1 MHLVLYERGARRFF
15 CAQKQQYQGRD
26 MGSAKALDELIR
38 RIGLN
43 RQEIQQRCN
52 LLDWQS
58 RDAACLNAA
67 AESMNTVQQ
76 TFTERLYQHLES
88 FPGPASLIS
97 EASTLQ
103 RLKHSQMDYYQRL
116 WRGPYDA
123 DYVASR
129 LRIGLIHQLA
139 GIELKWY
146 LAGYRLYLD
155 EVLAT
160 LFDGQPHQAVFA
172 SLLKAVFF
180 DMTLAIDTYSAAQ
193 HKALEDSEARFARA
207 LRGANDGIWDW
218 HLGHDRLYVS
228 TRWATM
234 LGLDRDS
241 LGESSASW
249 FNRVHPDDLPALR
262 QAIETHRS
270 GTSPLLHHEYRIR
283 RSNGD
288 YLWVLARG
296 VVETDASGQQRMAGS
311 QSDISTRK
319 DVEQQ
324 LQHAARHDPL
334 TGLGNRLRLDEL
346 LPQALQQLNH
356 SGAREAALLFIDL
369 DRFKLINDSLGH
381 NYGDQVLIEVSRRLA
396 HCLRPGDHL
405 CRFGGDEF
413 VVLLT
418 DLACA
423 GDAEHVAQRMLDS
436 LRLPLHLAGQTL
448 VVSASIGITTLQPSD
463 ASQDALQ
470 AADLALYQAKQAG
483 KAQFAR
489 FSDELQVSAHYQL
502 ELQSA
507 LSQALERD
515 EFVLHYQPIMRIEAH
530 GTRFVGVEAL
540 LRWQRGTTLVAPLE
554 FITSLEDSGDIIQVG
569 DWVLRQACRQV
580 RAWQLAG
587 QPHLHCAVNL
597 SSRQLREENFVA
609 RLSTILRDSGLAATD
624 LILEITESQLL
635 EDSTATL
642 ITLRALANLGVQLAL
657 DDFGT
662 GYSSLGYLKRFP
674 LHILKVDRSFIGGT
688 PLNAELTTISRAIIG
703 LGQSL
708 GLVVVAEGVECPAH
722 LDFLRAQGCHM
733 AQGYWFSRPLSA
745 TDLQQQFITS
755 TDELHAT
762 TTA

>member
-1 MHLVLYERGARRFF
+1 
-15 CAQKQQYQGRD
+15 
-26 MGSAKALDELIR
+26 MGSATALDELIQ

-43 RQEIQQRCN
+43 RQEIHQRRN

-58 RDAACLNAA
+58 SDADCLNAA
-67 AESMNTVQQ
+67 ADSVSSIQQ
-76 TFTERLYQHLES
+76 AFTERLYQHLER

-97 EASTLQ
+97 NASILQ
-103 RLKHSQMDYYQRL
+103 RLKHSQQAYYQRL

-129 LRIGLIHQLA
+129 LRIGLVHQLA

-155 EVLAT
+155 EILTA
-160 LFDGQPHQAVFA
+160 LFDGHPNQAMYA

-193 HKALEDSEARFARA
+193 RKALEDSEARFARA
-207 LRGANDGIWDW
+207 LRGANDGVWDW

-228 TRWATM
+228 TRWAAM

-249 FNRVHPDDLPALR
+249 LNRVHPDDLPALR
-262 QAIETHRS
+262 QAIEAHRS
-270 GTSPLLHHEYRIR
+270 GNSPLLHHEYRIR
-283 RSNGD
+283 CSNGD

-296 VVETDASGQQRMAGS
+296 VVETDASGQQRIAGS
-311 QSDISTRK
+311 QSDISARK
-319 DVEQQ
+319 AIEQQ
-324 LQHAARHDPL
+324 LLHAARHDPL

-381 NYGDQVLIEVSRRLA
+381 NCGDQVLIEVSRRLT

-418 DLACA
+418 DLACTE
-423 GDAEHVAQRMLDS
+423 DAEQVAQRMLDS
-436 LRLPLHLAGQTL
+436 LHLPLHLAGQTL
-448 VVSASIGITTLQPSD
+448 VISASIGITALQPSD

-489 FSDELQVSAHYQL
+489 FSEELQVNAHYQL

-507 LSQALERD
+507 LSQALARD
-515 EFVLHYQPIMRIEAH
+515 EFVLHFQPILCIEQHSTRI
-530 GTRFVGVEAL
+530 VGVEAL
-540 LRWQRGTTLVAPLE
+540 LRWQRGTTLVPPLD
-554 FITSLEDSGDIIQVG
+554 FIASLEDSGDIVSVG
-569 DWVLRQACRQV
+569 DWVLSQACRQV
-580 RAWQLAG
+580 RTWQLAG

-597 SSRQLREENFVA
+597 SSRQLLQENFVG
-609 RLSTILRDSGLAATD
+609 RLSEILHDSGLAATD

-642 ITLRALANLGVQLAL
+642 ITLRALASLGVRLAL

-674 LHILKVDRSFIGGT
+674 LHILKVDRSFISGA
-688 PLNAELTTISRAIIG
+688 PENAELTAISRAIIG

-708 GLVVVAEGVECPAH
+708 GLEVVAEGVERADH

-745 TDLQQQFITS
+745 TELHHQFIAAPDERCTTS
-755 TDELHAT
+755 TSHASLEEPT
-762 TTA
+762 EQ